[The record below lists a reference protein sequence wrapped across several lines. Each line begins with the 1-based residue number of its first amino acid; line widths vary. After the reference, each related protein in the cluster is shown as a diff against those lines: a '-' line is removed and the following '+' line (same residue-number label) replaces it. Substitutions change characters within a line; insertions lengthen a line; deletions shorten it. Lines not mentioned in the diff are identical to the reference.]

1 MLFMIFLKPSDASR
15 RSRTASPWSILR
27 QLRWLVQ
34 RAIEI
39 ISEASR
45 AIPDDLTSTQP
56 DIPWRKI
63 RGIGNVLRHD
73 YEGLSDRILWNVVLD
88 ELPRLKAAIQAI
100 AERAL
105 PTEDAF
111 ASALFADCTTHA
123 QPSRRM
129 TARPITQSLSSS
141 LRNGSSSVKCVM
153 RC

>member
-1 MLFMIFLKPSDASR
+1 MARKVGHALHDILEAIERIEEITNGKSLVDFEAS
-15 RSRTASPWSILR
+15 W

-45 AIPDDLTSTQP
+45 AIPDDLTN
-56 DIPWRKI
+56 IPWRKI

-100 AERAL
+100 AKR
-105 PTEDAF
+105 T
-111 ASALFADCTTHA
+111 AD
-123 QPSRRM
+123 
-129 TARPITQSLSSS
+129 
-141 LRNGSSSVKCVM
+141 
-153 RC
+153 